1 MYRVSQEPG
10 PSLAAAA
17 PALDTRSY
25 VALLKELCEEY
36 RLGEPEY
43 ELVGDTGPPHARRFT
58 VRARLRLHE
67 RTATATTKKAARQ
80 LVAQSLYTYLRENL
94 ARLTKDFVEVS
105 LALDFKFSFSR
116 FGTRDVRFLVNH
128 ILVVRGSHC
137 I

>member
-1 MYRVSQEPG
+1 MSQEPG
-10 PSLAAAA
+10 PSPAAAAAPA

-80 LVAQSLYTYLRENL
+80 LVAQSLYCYLRENL

-105 LALDFKFSFSR
+105 LALDFRVVFKFSFSR
-116 FGTRDVRFLVNH
+116 FGTRYVRFLV
-128 ILVVRGSHC
+128 SHKFSSTR
-137 I
+137 